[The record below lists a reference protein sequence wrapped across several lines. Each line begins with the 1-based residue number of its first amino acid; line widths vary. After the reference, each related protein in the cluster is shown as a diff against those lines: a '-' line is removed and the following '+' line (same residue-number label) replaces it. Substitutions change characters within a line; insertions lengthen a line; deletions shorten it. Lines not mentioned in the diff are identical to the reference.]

1 MDYDRLLN
9 FAVDLGRCL
18 MSSGAEIYRVEESM
32 GRLLAAYDLT
42 GAEVFAI
49 PNCIIVSAT
58 TPDGHSVTRMRR
70 VGPHGTDMELLERC
84 NQLCRSLC
92 AETRPLDEARAMLD
106 EVVGREPRF
115 STAQTLFGYG
125 FAPAFFAPLF
135 GGNALDAVCAFIVGL
150 VVGLF
155 QVYGQR
161 VMLANSF
168 FHTAMSSAAASLT
181 ALVFTRIGLGSN
193 VDTITISALM
203 MLVPGVALT
212 NAMREIMAGDTI
224 SSLSH
229 MADALLSALAIAL
242 GAAVGLAALR
252 M

>member
-1 MDYDRLLN
+1 MDYDRLLDL
-9 FAVDLGRCL
+9 AVDMGRCL

-32 GRLLAAYDLT
+32 SRLLEAYDLT

-58 TPDGHSVTRMRR
+58 TPNGHAVTRMRR
-70 VGPHGTDMELLERC
+70 VGAHGTDMELLERC

-92 AETRPLDEARAMLD
+92 AETRPLEEARSMLRD
-106 EVVGREPRF
+106 IVDSEPRF
-115 STAQTLFGYG
+115 TNAQVLFGYA
-125 FAPAFFAPLF
+125 FAPAFFALLF
-135 GGNALDAVCAFIVGL
+135 GGNAPDAICSLIVG
-150 VVGLF
+150 VVLGLF
-155 QVYGQR
+155 QVYGLR
-161 VMLANSF
+161 FMLANSF
-168 FHTAMSSAAASLT
+168 FHTAVSSAAASLL
-181 ALVFTRIGLGSN
+181 ALALTRLGLGQN
-193 VDTITISALM
+193 LDTITISALM

-229 MADALLSALAIAL
+229 MADALLSAVAIAL

-252 M
+252 L